1 MTFQWRAG
9 EKKCLDIQKKSQCLQ
24 EEAKKTKYK
33 SIAISFVL
41 SNRGKG
47 EGLNLQIKK
56 TKGFGQKSE
65 KFNITTNKKIEKKLK
80 RSFSSD
86 LH

>member
-1 MTFQWRAG
+1 MLLAF
-9 EKKCLDIQKKSQCLQ
+9 CISD
-24 EEAKKTKYK
+24 K
-33 SIAISFVL
+33 SIVISFVL

-65 KFNITTNKKIEKKLK
+65 KFNITINKKN
-80 RSFSSD
+80 
-86 LH
+86 